1 MIIIQPLN
9 GEPAEHFETFDQL
22 FEFIMTIEALKL
34 VAKNSHSK
42 PMNWNF
48 TVYSADQVFPLLA
61 GYKKPPG
68 ALEEAY
74 EENLSLIEICTGD
87 YKKPLYVVLTPN
99 VDMDYLKKKWCVDYC
114 TYHDLVV
121 RERL

>member
-22 FEFIMTIEALKL
+22 FECIMTIEALKL
-34 VAKNSHSK
+34 AAKNSHSK
-42 PMNWNF
+42 PLNWNF

-61 GYKKPPG
+61 GYKKPPE

-87 YKKPLYVVLTPN
+87 YKKTLIRCPNAECRYGLPEEEMVRGLLYLP
-99 VDMDYLKKKWCVDYC
+99 
-114 TYHDLVV
+114 
-121 RERL
+121 